1 MTPRAQPPATA
12 VTHWPALL
20 IAIFAGAAGAFC
32 LGKVP
37 AVLGLLRHELGLTL
51 VQGGWIASAFNSL
64 AIVFSLFMGLLL
76 ARWNALQAG
85 VIGLLLLL
93 LGGGLALPAHGLG
106 MMLASRVIEGIGFL
120 LVSVAMPGM
129 IVSLASERDKRLAL
143 SLWAV
148 NLPLGAA
155 IGMLLTPA
163 LAQVGGWRLAW
174 IAGMA
179 LQLLALLLL
188 LACQSVFKQRSLH
201 GTTALADAKPAPPF
215 AVLRQPA
222 VWRYG
227 LAFMLYT
234 LMLWAV
240 FVWLPS
246 MLHARPDLSASR
258 IALLS
263 ALAVVANIPGNLVG
277 AWLLRRGIGRDT
289 LICTALGLMGLSGLL
304 AFWPGLSPDTAYLFC
319 LALSFCGGAVPP
331 AALSSTHG
339 LSRGPVQLA
348 ILQGYFVQLANLGQ
362 LLGPLLLAAMVAGST
377 DWSVA
382 RWLFLAGA
390 MLAAILFA
398 MRPRSH

>member
-1 MTPRAQPPATA
+1 MSTPSQQPATQA
-12 VTHWPALL
+12 THWPAVL

-37 AVLGLLRHELGLTL
+37 AVLGLLRQELGLSL
-51 VQGGWIASAFNSL
+51 VEGGWIASAFNSL
-64 AIVFSLFMGLLL
+64 AIVLSLFVGLLL
-76 ARWNALQAG
+76 VRWNALQAG

-93 LGGGLALPAHGLG
+93 LGGALALPAHGLY

-129 IVSLASERDKRLAL
+129 IVSLACDQDKRLTL

-155 IGMLLTPA
+155 VGMLLTPA
-163 LAQVGGWRLAW
+163 LAAVGGWRLAW
-174 IAGMA
+174 LAGMA

-188 LACQSVFKQRSLH
+188 LSCKAVFRQCNPQARPS
-201 GTTALADAKPAPPF
+201 TPQAAAPF
-215 AVLRQPA
+215 AVLRQSA

-227 LAFMLYT
+227 LAFMLHT

-240 FVWLPS
+240 FVWLPT
-246 MLHARPDLSASR
+246 MLQARPELSTHT

-263 ALAVVANIPGNLVG
+263 ALAVVANIPGNLAG
-277 AWLLRRGIGRDT
+277 AWLLRRGMARDT

-304 AFWPGLSPDTAYLFC
+304 AFWPGLPADAAYLLC
-319 LALSFCGGAVPP
+319 LLLSFCGGAVPP
-331 AALSSTHG
+331 AALSSAHG

-348 ILQGYFVQLANLGQ
+348 VLQGYFVQLANLGQ
-362 LLGPLLLAAMVAGST
+362 LLGPLLLAALVAGSA

-382 RWLFLAGA
+382 RSLFLAGTV
-390 MLAAILFA
+390 LAAILFA
-398 MRPRSH
+398 MQPRSH

>member
-1 MTPRAQPPATA
+1 MTAPAQPPVAPA
-12 VTHWPALL
+12 THWPALL

-37 AVLGLLRHELGLTL
+37 AVLGLLRHELGLNL

-64 AIVFSLFMGLLL
+64 AIVLSLFMGLLL

-106 MMLASRVIEGIGFL
+106 MMLASRIIEGIGFL
-120 LVSVAMPGM
+120 LVSVAMPSM

-163 LAQVGGWRLAW
+163 LAALGGWRLAW
-174 IAGMA
+174 LAGMA

-188 LACQSVFKQRSLH
+188 LACKPVFRQRSLQ
-201 GTTALADAKPAPPF
+201 ASQPIAAQAAPF
-215 AVLRQPA
+215 SVLRQAA

-246 MLHARPDLSASR
+246 MLHGRPELSAR
-258 IALLS
+258 HIALLS
-263 ALAVVANIPGNLVG
+263 ALAVVANIPGNLAG
-277 AWLLRRGIGRDT
+277 AWLLRRGMARDT
-289 LICTALGLMGLSGLL
+289 LICSALGLMGLSGLL
-304 AFWPGLSPDTAYLFC
+304 AFWPGLSPNAAYLLC
-319 LALSFCGGAVPP
+319 LALAFCGGAVPP

-362 LLGPLLLAAMVAGST
+362 LLGPLLLAAMVAGSA

-382 RWLFLAGA
+382 RWLFMAGA
-390 MLAAILFA
+390 LLAALLFA

>member
-1 MTPRAQPPATA
+1 MTTPIQPATA
-12 VTHWPALL
+12 PATHWPALL
-20 IAIFAGAAGAFC
+20 IAIFAGAAGAFS

-37 AVLGLLRHELGLTL
+37 AVLGLLRHELGLSL

-64 AIVFSLFMGLLL
+64 AIVLSLFMGLLL

-85 VIGLLLLL
+85 LIGLLLLL
-93 LGGGLALPAHGLG
+93 LGGGLALPAHELD

-120 LVSVAMPGM
+120 LVSVAMPSM

-163 LAQVGGWRLAW
+163 LAALGGWRLAW
-174 IAGMA
+174 LAGMA

-188 LACQSVFKQRSLH
+188 LACKPVFQQRNLQATQPPDSQ
-201 GTTALADAKPAPPF
+201 AAPF
-215 AVLRQPA
+215 SVLRQAA

-246 MLHARPDLSASR
+246 MLHGRPELSASH

-263 ALAVVANIPGNLVG
+263 ALAVAANIPGNLGG
-277 AWLLRRGIGRDT
+277 AWLLRRGMGRDT
-289 LICTALGLMGLSGLL
+289 LICAALGLMGLSGLL
-304 AFWPGLSPDTAYLFC
+304 AFWPGLSPDAAYLLC
-319 LALSFCGGAVPP
+319 LLLSFCGGAVPP

-382 RWLFLAGA
+382 RWLFMAGA
-390 MLAAILFA
+390 LLAALLFA

>member
-1 MTPRAQPPATA
+1 MTTPAQPATA
-12 VTHWPALL
+12 QATHWPAVL
-20 IAIFAGAAGAFC
+20 IAIFAGATGAFC

-37 AVLGLLRHELGLTL
+37 AVLDLLRHELGLTL

-93 LGGGLALPAHGLG
+93 LGGGLALPAHGLD

-120 LVSVAMPGM
+120 LVSVAMPSM
-129 IVSLASERDKRLAL
+129 IVSLASDQDKRLAL

-163 LAQVGGWRLAW
+163 LAALGGWRLAW
-174 IAGMA
+174 LAGMA

-188 LACQSVFKQRSLH
+188 LACKPVFRQRS
-201 GTTALADAKPAPPF
+201 TEPAPPTPGQAVPF

-246 MLHARPDLSASR
+246 MLHGRPELSASR

-277 AWLLRRGIGRDT
+277 AWLLRHGLARDT
-289 LICTALGLMGLSGLL
+289 LICAALGLMGLSGLL
-304 AFWPGLSPDTAYLFC
+304 AFWPGLPPDTAYLFC
-319 LALSFCGGAVPP
+319 LMLSFCGGAVPP

-339 LSRGPVQLA
+339 LSRGPVQMA

-362 LLGPLLLAAMVAGST
+362 LLGPLLLAAMVAGSA

-382 RWLFLAGA
+382 RWLFVAGA
-390 MLAAILFA
+390 ILAAILFA

>member
-1 MTPRAQPPATA
+1 MTPPAQPPATA
-12 VTHWPALL
+12 ATHWPALL

-37 AVLGLLRHELGLTL
+37 AVLGLLRHELALTL

-64 AIVFSLFMGLLL
+64 AIVLSLFMGLLL

-93 LGGGLALPAHGLG
+93 LGGALALPANGLS

-155 IGMLLTPA
+155 IGMLLTSA
-163 LAQVGGWRLAW
+163 LAALGGWRLAW
-174 IAGMA
+174 LAGMA
-179 LQLLALLLL
+179 LQLLAMILL
-188 LACQSVFKQRSLH
+188 LACKPVFRQCGAQAPSS
-201 GTTALADAKPAPPF
+201 TAQQAAPF
-215 AVLRQPA
+215 AVLRQSA

-240 FVWLPS
+240 FVWLPT
-246 MLHARPDLSASR
+246 MLHGRPDLSASR

-277 AWLLRRGIGRDT
+277 AWLLRRGMGRDT

-304 AFWPGLSPDTAYLFC
+304 AFWPGLSPDAAYLLC
-319 LALSFCGGAVPP
+319 LVLSFCGGAVPP
-331 AALSSTHG
+331 AALSSAHG

-348 ILQGYFVQLANLGQ
+348 ILQGYFVQLANVGQ

-390 MLAAILFA
+390 LLAAMLFA

>member
-1 MTPRAQPPATA
+1 MTMPTQPATA
-12 VTHWPALL
+12 QATHWPALL

-37 AVLGLLRHELGLTL
+37 AVLGLLRHELGLSL

-64 AIVFSLFMGLLL
+64 AIVLSLFMGLLL

-93 LGGGLALPAHGLG
+93 LGGGLALLAHGLD

-120 LVSVAMPGM
+120 LVSVAMPSM
-129 IVSLASERDKRLAL
+129 IVGLASERDKRLAL

-174 IAGMA
+174 LAGMA

-188 LACQSVFKQRSLH
+188 LACKPAFRQRSLH
-201 GTTALADAKPAPPF
+201 STTHTDAQAAPF

-246 MLHARPDLSASR
+246 MLHGRPELSASR

-263 ALAVVANIPGNLVG
+263 ALAVVANIPGNLAG
-277 AWLLRRGIGRDT
+277 AWLLRRGMGRDT
-289 LICTALGLMGLSGLL
+289 LICAALGLMGLSGLL
-304 AFWPGLSPDTAYLFC
+304 AFWPGLSPDMAYLLC
-319 LALSFCGGAVPP
+319 LVLSFCGGAVPP
-331 AALSSTHG
+331 AALSSAHG

-390 MLAAILFA
+390 LLAAMLFA

>member
-1 MTPRAQPPATA
+1 MTAPAQPAAPA
-12 VTHWPALL
+12 THWPALL

-64 AIVFSLFMGLLL
+64 AIVLSLFMGLLL

-93 LGGGLALPAHGLG
+93 IGGGLALPADGLS

-120 LVSVAMPGM
+120 LVSVAMPSM
-129 IVSLASERDKRLAL
+129 IVSLAGERDKRLAL

-163 LAQVGGWRLAW
+163 LAVLGGWRLAW
-174 IAGMA
+174 LAGMA

-188 LACQSVFKQRSLH
+188 LACQPVFKQRSVQA
-201 GTTALADAKPAPPF
+201 ALPTHEQAPPL

-246 MLHARPDLSASR
+246 MLHGRPELSASH

-263 ALAVVANIPGNLVG
+263 ALAVVANIPGNLAG
-277 AWLLRRGIGRDT
+277 AWLLRRGMGRDT
-289 LICTALGLMGLSGLL
+289 LICAALGLMGLSGLL
-304 AFWPGLSPDTAYLFC
+304 AFWPSLSPDAAYLLC

-362 LLGPLLLAAMVAGST
+362 LLGPLLLAAMVAGSA

-390 MLAAILFA
+390 LLAAILFA